1 MRPNYQHKIIAEHL
15 QNTYGQRMNWP
26 FCSAIEIEEE
36 LRKVKLSLS
45 PGDYLVI
52 GLSEDSGRLG
62 KVSDIQGL
70 ADFPRTSLIISY
82 HEIERAFHDKHAEWV
97 EL

>member
-26 FCSAIEIEEE
+26 FCSATEIEEE

-52 GLSEDSGRLG
+52 GLAGDSDPVP
-62 KVSDIQGL
+62 KS
-70 ADFPRTSLIISY
+70 
-82 HEIERAFHDKHAEWV
+82 
-97 EL
+97 